1 LTDLTLVAWAL
12 VEVGV
17 RVREGI
23 QGKGRPDRDRAT
35 RLLIGMTLG
44 AAIVAAL
51 GARSVAPTLRMPEP
65 LRMAGVVVMWL
76 GLALRVWAIA
86 ALGGAFR
93 TTIEVEPGQTV
104 VSTGPYRWIRH
115 PSYAGLLLIVAGL
128 GAALGNWLSLTACV
142 VLPLSAIVWRMHR
155 GSRAQPRSG
164 RGIPH
169 VPIRQSA
176 FDPTA
181 LVSTNTDFGCE
192 RDAPSP
198 AWHRSSADR
207 VERGEPWPRT
217 RRRGT
222 ELVVDPHA
230 RV

>member
-1 LTDLTLVAWAL
+1 MSLSRPASPWKAILRKGTVSPLADLTLAAWAL

-17 RVREGI
+17 RVREGV

-35 RLLIGMTLG
+35 RVLIAMTLG

-51 GARSVAPTLRMPEP
+51 GARSVAPTLRIAEP

-93 TTIEVEPGQTV
+93 TTVEVEPGQTV

-115 PSYAGLLLIVAGL
+115 PSYAGLLLIVAGF

-142 VLPLSAIVWRMHR
+142 VLPLPAIVWRIHVEEAELNLVLGEAYRMYE
-155 GSRAQPRSG
+155 SDRARLIPR
-164 RGIPH
+164 
-169 VPIRQSA
+169 
-176 FDPTA
+176 
-181 LVSTNTDFGCE
+181 L
-192 RDAPSP
+192 
-198 AWHRSSADR
+198 W
-207 VERGEPWPRT
+207 
-217 RRRGT
+217 
-222 ELVVDPHA
+222 
-230 RV
+230 